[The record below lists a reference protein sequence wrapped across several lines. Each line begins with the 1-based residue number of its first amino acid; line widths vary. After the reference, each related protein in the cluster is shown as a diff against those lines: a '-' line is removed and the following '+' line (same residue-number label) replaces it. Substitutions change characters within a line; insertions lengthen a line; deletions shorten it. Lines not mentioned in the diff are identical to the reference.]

1 MCGPTKQRTQRA
13 LESPENSG
21 IISFAW
27 ADISCSK
34 FAFIRIHFIIQ
45 L

>member
-1 MCGPTKQRTQRA
+1 MYGPTKQRTQRA
-13 LESPENSG
+13 LESPENSEF
-21 IISFAW
+21 ISFAW
-27 ADISCSK
+27 TNKSCSK